1 MKQCSIDTCNKVSS
15 RAGMCF
21 GHYKKKLKYG
31 DPLHGKKHPRNEQG
45 LCLVEGCQKPYTAK
59 GLCCMHWNRLRRT
72 GKIGTAGKIAR
83 VTHIRTSC
91 LALGCS
97 AFSRHAN
104 LCIGHYRQSRNT
116 RKECSVSGCKD
127 RYSAKGYCKFHYKRN
142 LAFGDPLAGAPR
154 RKHRNLSIGHRIVT
168 YHGYVMILVGRDN
181 IHANKYR
188 YAWEHRMVMGEHLGR
203 RLYDFE
209 NVHHKDGNRQN
220 NALENLELWVTM
232 QPSGQRPS
240 DLVEYAKRILS
251 LYGNMA

>member
-1 MKQCSIDTCNKVSS
+1 
-15 RAGMCF
+15 
-21 GHYKKKLKYG
+21 
-31 DPLHGKKHPRNEQG
+31 
-45 LCLVEGCQKPYTAK
+45 
-59 GLCCMHWNRLRRT
+59 
-72 GKIGTAGKIAR
+72 
-83 VTHIRTSC
+83 
-91 LALGCS
+91 
-97 AFSRHAN
+97 
-104 LCIGHYRQSRNT
+104 
-116 RKECSVSGCKD
+116 
-127 RYSAKGYCKFHYKRN
+127 
-142 LAFGDPLAGAPR
+142 
-154 RKHRNLSIGHRIVT
+154 
-168 YHGYVMILVGRDN
+168 MILVGRDN